1 MSLYEG
7 IKDVAKVV
15 QQADNVE
22 LYRQLLDL
30 SALALDMQ
38 DEISKLKEEN
48 ADLKKKHDI
57 SDKIIRH
64 IEPCITLK
72 DDELNLYYCSHCWDA
87 SKLLVQVNCHFD
99 GTFDCPHC
107 KTSGN
112 YDNERKTRSARET
125 LEAFSQ
131 INPKKSYWNK

>member
-30 SALALDMQ
+30 SASALDMQ
-38 DEISKLKEEN
+38 DEINKLKEEN
-48 ADLKKKHDI
+48 ADLKKKRDV

-64 IEPCITLK
+64 MEPCITLK
-72 DDELNLYYCSHCWDA
+72 DDELNLYYCSHCWDV
-87 SKLLVQVNCHFD
+87 SKLLVQVNCHSD
-99 GTFDCPHC
+99 GTFHCPHC
-107 KTSGN
+107 KASGN
-112 YDNERKTRSARET
+112 YDNVKKAQNDREAM
-125 LEAFSQ
+125 LAFSQ
-131 INPKKSYWNK
+131 LSTKKF